1 MEQTNKLRI
10 KLIENLRKQ
19 IEKYQNNDII
29 KDEDNDN
36 DDNNDVI
43 SDEYDDDND
52 RDNINNWKQRYLTE
66 KRTSEYLPAE
76 CEDLQNEIENLRLS
90 PDIDDNKII

>member
-1 MEQTNKLRI
+1 MGV

-66 KRTSEYLPAE
+66 KRTSEYLRAE
-76 CEDLQNEIENLRLS
+76 CEDLQNT
-90 PDIDDNKII
+90 